1 MDEPIPP
8 SIRAAARRWHVH
20 RHGTGGGDRSAVQ
33 PELQA
38 WLDAD
43 PRHRRA
49 LAQIEGMWDE
59 LGRVADTR
67 ISQTRH
73 LKKAPFHMRRATHVA
88 FGAGMAAVCAAVLA
102 VSVTG
107 AVDPLALVSPAK
119 AVTYTTGVGEI
130 RKLALDDGSRLVLD
144 TGTRVTVRRT
154 RPLEVTVLAGR
165 ARFIVSDRD
174 RQAIVSVPD
183 GEIRAA
189 GGAVF
194 DASLIVRPVQVT
206 TLQGDVH
213 LRASALPTS
222 RDLRVQ
228 PRQTGRLGMAGE
240 ARPAILGQLR
250 WVDGMLGFD
259 GEPLDAAIAMMNRYN
274 RVQIATR
281 DIDAHVLRVSGAF
294 AANQPEAFAAA
305 IATTFRLDLERGPRP
320 VIILRPRRGD

>member
-1 MDEPIPP
+1 M
-8 SIRAAARRWHVH
+8 
-20 RHGTGGGDRSAVQ
+20 Q

-43 PRHRRA
+43 PRHLRA
-49 LAQIEGMWDE
+49 FAQVEGMWDE
-59 LGRVADTR
+59 LGLVAGTDT
-67 ISQTRH
+67 SQTRH

-88 FGAGMAAVCAAVLA
+88 FGAGVAAVCAAILA

-107 AVDPLALVSPAK
+107 AVDPLTLVSQAK

-130 RKLALDDGSRLVLD
+130 RNLALDDGSRLVLD
-144 TGTRVTVRRT
+144 TGTRVTVHRT

-165 ARFIVSDRD
+165 ARFIVGGRD

-213 LRASALPTS
+213 LRASAQTKFG
-222 RDLRVQ
+222 DMRVQ
-228 PRQTGRLGMAGE
+228 PRQTGKLGMAGE

-281 DIDAHVLRVSGAF
+281 EIDTDDLKVSGAF

-305 IATTFRLDLERGPRP
+305 IATTFRLDVERGRGP
-320 VIILRPRRGD
+320 VILLRPRRRD